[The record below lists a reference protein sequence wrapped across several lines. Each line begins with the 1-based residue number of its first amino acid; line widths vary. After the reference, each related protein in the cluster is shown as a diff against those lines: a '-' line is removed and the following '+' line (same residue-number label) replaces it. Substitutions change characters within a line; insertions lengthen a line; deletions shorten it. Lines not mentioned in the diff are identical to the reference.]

1 MSNELIFTQD
11 ALERYTRDRKN
22 LELAVII
29 TAGVPTIIGAETPK
43 ILIEKGLAGSQ
54 VELTQTNIDA
64 LLGVADDVDASVAFG
79 STAMVANNTF
89 GFVLACDGQVES
101 VDIARMYVAG
111 ASSLSLVEDVTT
123 LPDSAFTGLE
133 VLVTPTG
140 NIVGRYTETGI
151 TGAGSNVILLLEIY
165 ARLK

>member
-1 MSNELIFTQD
+1 MLQALQLYLWLKMS
-11 ALERYTRDRKN
+11 
-22 LELAVII
+22 
-29 TAGVPTIIGAETPK
+29 
-43 ILIEKGLAGSQ
+43 
-54 VELTQTNIDA
+54 
-64 LLGVADDVDASVAFG
+64 
-79 STAMVANNTF
+79 
-89 GFVLACDGQVES
+89 
-101 VDIARMYVAG
+101 
-111 ASSLSLVEDVTT
+111 TT